1 MTSLTGKSGTIVR
14 WTGFLAGCLI
24 GVSFVLLGKVPEG
37 RAANGVKLSLSS
49 QPSAELGVAPAG
61 NPFLEARELTPGG
74 PSASG
79 RFELSNYTTRKLRV
93 QARLQPG
100 ERDLDSLVQVAL
112 TTDNK
117 SVFRGRLAE
126 LRSRSAARF
135 ALGPKE
141 RRQLALRV
149 WLPRSVKHDFQ
160 GRSAN
165 LQLAIRP
172 IRRGG

>member
-1 MTSLTGKSGTIVR
+1 MTSVTGKSGTIVR

-37 RAANGVKLSLSS
+37 RAASGVKLSLSS
-49 QPSAELGVAPAG
+49 QPSAQLGVAPAG
-61 NPFLEARELTPGG
+61 NPFLEARDLAPGG
-74 PSASG
+74 RPANG
-79 RFELSNYTTRKLRV
+79 QFELSNYTTRELAL
-93 QARLQPG
+93 QAHIQPG
-100 ERDLDSLVQVAL
+100 DRDLDSLVQVDL

-141 RRQLALRV
+141 RRQLALRA

-165 LQLAIRP
+165 LQLAIGP
-172 IRRGG
+172 VRRGR